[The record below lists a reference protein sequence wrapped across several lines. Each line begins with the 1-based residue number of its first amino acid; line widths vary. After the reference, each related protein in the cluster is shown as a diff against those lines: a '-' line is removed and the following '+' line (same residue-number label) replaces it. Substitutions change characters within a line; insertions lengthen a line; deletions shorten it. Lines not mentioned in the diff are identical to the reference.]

1 MKRAYLPGAAL
12 ILTLGIQSAASAQT
26 IQPVPVDPV
35 AATVN
40 GEEIL
45 GSDVKILF
53 DTLPEQYRQ
62 YPLEMLYKQLL
73 DQLIDQKL
81 VAGAARKDG
90 YMDDPEIRRRI
101 ASVIEGMIHQIYME
115 RLIRRKITEAR
126 LRAAYEEVNRGAA
139 RGEEV
144 HARHI
149 LVKTEEEA
157 LAIIKEL
164 QGGADFAATAEKK
177 SIGPSKR
184 QGGDLGFF
192 APGQMVPAFSEVA
205 FKLKPGDVTT
215 RPVKTQFGWH
225 IIKVEERR
233 RAGMA
238 SFKDSKDEIRSQLVE
253 ALTRETIARL
263 RAKADIKMPQGGGIQ
278 RVP

>member
-1 MKRAYLPGAAL
+1 MKRGFLPGAAL
-12 ILTLGIQSAASAQT
+12 ILTLGIQGAPSAQT
-26 IQPVPVDPV
+26 IKPVPVDPV
-35 AATVN
+35 AATVD

-53 DTLPEQYRQ
+53 DSLPEEYRQ
-62 YPLEMLYKQLL
+62 YPLETLYKQLL
-73 DQLIDQKL
+73 NQLIDQKL

-90 YMDDPEIRRRI
+90 FLDDPAIRRRI
-101 ASVIEGMIHQIYME
+101 ASVTEGMIHQIYME
-115 RLIRRKITEAR
+115 RLIKKKITDAR
-126 LRAAYEEVNRGAA
+126 LRAAYEELGRGAA

-144 HARHI
+144 RARHI
-149 LVKTEEEA
+149 LVKTEAEA
-157 LAIIKEL
+157 LAIIREL
-164 QGGADFAATAEKK
+164 RGGADFAATAKKK

-184 QGGDLGFF
+184 EGGDLGFF
-192 APGQMVPAFSEVA
+192 APGQMLPAFSEVA
-205 FKLKPGDVTT
+205 FRLKTGDMTS

-238 SFKDSKDEIRSQLVE
+238 SFKASREEIRNQLAD
-253 ALTRETIARL
+253 ALTKATIARL
-263 RAKADIKMPQGGGIQ
+263 RAKADIRMPQGGGIQ